1 MVNHQHIVYFTKDN
15 RPTTRRTKQAHVME
29 VLGNE
34 SFRRKDKAHQLT
46 ALCWGVQDAGRL
58 KCVTKSRDEARAMR
72 RNQYQSGR
80 VVALG

>member
-1 MVNHQHIVYFTKDN
+1 MVNQQHVVYFTKDN
-15 RPTTRRTKQAHVME
+15 RPTTRRTKQAHVMD

-34 SFRRKDKAHQLT
+34 SFRRKDTTST

-58 KCVTKSRDEARAMR
+58 KCVTKSRDEARSMR